1 MKVENELKE
10 ASCKGSLLHKK
21 CNVDN
26 KNVTKKS
33 CGFKVLLDEN
43 TKYAFPKSRYNLFMK
58 DFKNIQTPQEDSSGG
73 KRWPL

>member
-21 CNVDN
+21 CTVDN
-26 KNVTKKS
+26 KNVTKRILWLL
-33 CGFKVLLDEN
+33 VLLDEN
-43 TKYAFPKSRYNLFMK
+43 TKYALPKSRYNLFMK

-73 KRWPL
+73 KRWPT